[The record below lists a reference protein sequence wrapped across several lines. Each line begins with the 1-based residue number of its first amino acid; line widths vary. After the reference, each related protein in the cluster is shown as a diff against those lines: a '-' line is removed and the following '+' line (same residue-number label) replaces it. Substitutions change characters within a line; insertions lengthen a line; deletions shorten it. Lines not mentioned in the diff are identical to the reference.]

1 MKWKA
6 YKKGQDV
13 SYAFG
18 AFPTIELIKNKPEMV
33 VEILI
38 SEAFSEKDMLTEM
51 IEKEAIKY
59 EINDKAINRLS
70 PKGNVF
76 VIGVF
81 KVGLEEIQDNN
92 HIILDQISDMGN
104 LGNICRTMLAMGLKD
119 LVTIGNVCD
128 IYNPKTVR
136 ASMGAIF
143 YLRHK
148 HYDTIQEYLK
158 EYPFLD
164 RRGFSFMLN
173 KDSKKL
179 PEVKVCDKWSLI
191 FGNEGS
197 GLPEEYREI
206 SEPVIIPQSSDV
218 DSLNLTTAV
227 AIGCYHFTNII

>member
-6 YKKGQDV
+6 YKKGQEV

-18 AFPTIELIKNKPEMV
+18 AFPTIELIKNKPEKV

-38 SEAFSEKDMLTEM
+38 SELFSEKDMLIEM
-51 IEKEAIKY
+51 IKRKKLKY
-59 EINDKAINRLS
+59 EISDKAINRLS

-81 KVGLEEIQDNN
+81 KVGFEDIQDNN
-92 HIILDQISDMGN
+92 HIVLNEISDMGN
-104 LGNICRTMLAMGLKD
+104 LGNICRTMLAMGIKD
-119 LVTIGNVCD
+119 LITIGNVCD

-158 EYPFLD
+158 EYPSSK
-164 RRGFSFMLN
+164 RRVFSFMISE
-173 KDSKKL
+173 DGKKL
-179 PEVKVCDKWSLI
+179 KEVGSCEKWSLI

-197 GLPEEYREI
+197 GLPDEYREF
-206 SEPVIIPQSSDV
+206 SDSVIIPQSKDV